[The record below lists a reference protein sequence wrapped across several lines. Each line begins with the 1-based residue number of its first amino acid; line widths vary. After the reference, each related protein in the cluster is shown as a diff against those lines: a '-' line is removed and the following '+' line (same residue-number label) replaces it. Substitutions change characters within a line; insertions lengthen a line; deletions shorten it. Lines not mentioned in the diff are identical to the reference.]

1 MRIFFDTEFTGLR
14 KDTTLISIGLV
25 AETGQKFYAEFTDY
39 NEKMCDDW
47 IRQNVLGNLFLHQTI
62 EKPDENTLYI
72 IDQKDGIACEL
83 NNWLQQFY
91 CIEFVSDVCHYDM
104 VLLIDLLS
112 YGGTAFDLP
121 AKIPAVCHDLNQ
133 DIARHFGIPDEKA
146 FDMSRE
152 DLIKDLCS
160 VKIPGRKHNALYDAE
175 VIKAIYDEIGGK
187 R

>member
-25 AETGQKFYAEFTDY
+25 AESGDKFYAEFTDY

-47 IRQNVLGNLFLHQTI
+47 IRHNVLGNLFLHKTI
-62 EKPDENTLYI
+62 ETPDDKTLYV
-72 IDQKDGIACEL
+72 IDTKDGIACEL
-83 NNWLQQFY
+83 NNWLQKFY
-91 CIEFVSDVCHYDM
+91 SIEFVSDVCHYDM

-133 DIARHFGIPDEKA
+133 DIARHYGISDKKA

-152 DLIKDLCS
+152 DLVKDLCD
-160 VKIPGRKHNALYDAE
+160 KEIEGRKHNALYDAE
-175 VIKAIYDEIGGK
+175 VIKAIFDEIGTK
-187 R
+187 

>member
-47 IRQNVLGNLFLHQTI
+47 IRHNVLGNLFLHKAI
-62 EKPDENTLYI
+62 ETPDDKTLYV
-72 IDQKDGIACEL
+72 IDTKDGIACEL
-83 NNWLQQFY
+83 TNWLQQFY

-121 AKIPAVCHDLNQ
+121 VKIPAVCHDLNQ